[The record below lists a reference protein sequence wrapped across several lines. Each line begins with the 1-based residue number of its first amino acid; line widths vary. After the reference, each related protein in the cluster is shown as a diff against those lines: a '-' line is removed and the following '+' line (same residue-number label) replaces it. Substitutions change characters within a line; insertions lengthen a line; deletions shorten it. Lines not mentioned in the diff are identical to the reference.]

1 MSERPNAFFSD
12 EVLSK
17 IKPIG
22 PWSDCPIGTKAF
34 AIEGGYWIKTER
46 GWRWREHGGT
56 FPTPGASVS
65 WVILP

>member
-1 MSERPNAFFSD
+1 MSERPNAFFSG

-34 AIEGGYWIKTER
+34 HKAGGYWIKAER
-46 GWRWREHGGT
+46 GWTWLVDGPIFGA
-56 FPTPGASVS
+56 PGDGVFM
-65 WVILP
+65 VVLP